1 MAEADCPT
9 CEAMGYR
16 SCDKCGNP
24 VFSLAVRGPLGEE
37 LCGYCLEDLGIR
49 VPEPDWMKKR

>member
-16 SCDKCGNP
+16 SCDHCG
-24 VFSLAVRGPLGEE
+24 GPTFGREPKVEGKDSVCTYCWNE
-37 LCGYCLEDLGIR
+37 LYRPAGAPLL
-49 VPEPDWMKKR
+49 